1 MAQSDMYDNEGGSD
15 QPPSEPQDDGQDG
28 GQQEGKTFLVN
39 QEMYPNAKPGDQFM
53 VKVEAI
59 HDGEMSCSV
68 MEDGDNQEDEEAPP
82 DEGGEQ
88 MAGAM
93 PPGGGGSSMYD

>member
-1 MAQSDMYDNEGGSD
+1 MADMYDNEGGNK
-15 QPPSEPQDDGQDG
+15 QPMADSQDDGQGG

-68 MEDGDNQEDEEAPP
+68 MGEGEKEEGEEAPP
-82 DEGGEQ
+82 DEGGEETSE
-88 MAGAM
+88 AM

>member
-1 MAQSDMYDNEGGSD
+1 MADMYDNEGGNE
-15 QPPSEPQDDGQDG
+15 QPMADSQDDGKMG
-28 GQQEGKTFLVN
+28 GQEGKTFLVN

-68 MEDGDNQEDEEAPP
+68 MEEGEKPEDEEAPP